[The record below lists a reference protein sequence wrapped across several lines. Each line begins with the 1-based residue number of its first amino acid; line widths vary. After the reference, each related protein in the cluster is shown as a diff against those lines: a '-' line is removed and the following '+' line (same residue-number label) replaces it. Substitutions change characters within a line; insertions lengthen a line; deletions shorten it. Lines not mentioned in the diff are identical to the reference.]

1 MNAAVTS
8 AVTAVRARSVLRER
22 DLLIIAVASFVSV
35 TGDTA
40 AIIAL
45 GLRLHAN
52 GGGGW
57 TIAALMLAGTVPL
70 VFLAPVAGAWADR
83 IDSRRAITVA
93 VLMQSVCA
101 AGLIVADNVAAV
113 LVLLALLSAAGSIVN
128 PATGALVPL
137 VVGEDRIV
145 QANSV
150 KQTAFVLGNL
160 IGPAVGGALAGSFG
174 SRAPLELDAVSF
186 LGVAVAMTFVRTR
199 RHPSSAGG
207 DERGVERRGGLR
219 VIMGDPILLATVS
232 VLAGLVLAAGAVNV
246 ADIFLIKDAL
256 HTSDAVYG
264 IVSACWMVG
273 IIVGSAVTGR
283 LGRDDATLLF
293 VLEIAVLVLAA
304 GVLAAGTASEWIVAA
319 VAFVIGG
326 IGNGGVSV
334 ASQTLIVRRT
344 PEHMRGRV
352 LGVVSATTS
361 AALVIALVLGGALV
375 AQVGPRLTI
384 VGCAVV
390 AALLGGVFFAL
401 TRRKR
406 AGARDSV
413 AAWASG

>member
-1 MNAAVTS
+1 MDAAVTG
-8 AVTAVRARSVLRER
+8 AGTAVRARSVLRER
-22 DLLIIAVASFVSV
+22 DLLIIAIASFVSV

-83 IDSRRAITVA
+83 LDSRRAITVA
-93 VLMQSVCA
+93 VLVQSLCA
-101 AGLIVADNVAAV
+101 GGLIAANNVAAV

-137 VVGEDRIV
+137 VVGEERIV

-199 RHPSSAGG
+199 RQPTGAG
-207 DERGVERRGGLR
+207 DDRGVERRGGLR
-219 VIMGDPILLATVS
+219 VITRDPVLLATVS

-283 LGRDDATLLF
+283 IGRDDATLLL

-375 AQVGPRLTI
+375 AQVGPRATI

-390 AALLGGVFFAL
+390 AAVLGGGFFAL
-401 TRRKR
+401 TRKKR

-413 AAWASG
+413 AAWASR